1 MTQSGHLRRQ
11 TIFQASPIIGL
22 IPYRR
27 RWLRDQLRSRL
38 RKRRGV
44 LENNGSRFEHGLQKC
59 LSKAAHARTP
69 ELKELWQTMAESYR
83 CLLDHSGHKITH
95 QSWLRNNAHRQT
107 E

>member
-1 MTQSGHLRRQ
+1 MAL
-11 TIFQASPIIGL
+11 SPACTAYG
-22 IPYRR
+22 R
-27 RWLRDQLRSRL
+27 RWLRDQSCSRL
-38 RKRRGV
+38 QKRRGV
-44 LENNGSRFEHGLQKC
+44 LENDGSRFEHGLQKC

-83 CLLDHSGHKITH
+83 CLLENNGHKITH